1 MKVGGLINCNKDNCN
16 KDAKMFKFCSIAPW
30 VYFFTT
36 LIAGEDSNFE
46 MEIVREVVID
56 RKKFWFCFLGQNHS
70 P

>member
-1 MKVGGLINCNKDNCN
+1 
-16 KDAKMFKFCSIAPW
+16 MFKFCSIAPW

-56 RKKFWFCFLGQNHS
+56 RKKFGFVF
-70 P
+70 

>member
-56 RKKFWFCFLGQNHS
+56 RNFGFVF
-70 P
+70 